1 MQTRR
6 STILKALLLFGFL
19 MTFLRAASAQNAAPR
34 ITSAIDE
41 SRFATLT
48 GGTRPE
54 ATTKN
59 DRGPVPDSFRL
70 EHMFLQLRRSPEQER
85 ELDQF
90 IDQLHDP
97 KSANF
102 HHWLT
107 AEEFGQRYGLAAEDL
122 TMIAGW
128 LESHGFA
135 VNVVYPNSVLIDF
148 SGTAAQVR
156 NAFHTEIH
164 YLDVKGARH
173 IANMR
178 DPQIPAALV
187 PAVVGVVSFNDF
199 RPRRALTSSGLCDPS
214 NPQPTQPS
222 NCFSVV
228 PADLATIYN
237 FDPLFTKGISGQGQ
251 TIVVLEDSNV
261 FSTADWDTFRSTL
274 GLASFTSGSFTQTNP
289 APPSGLSNCLD
300 PLATSDDGEAIADA
314 EWATAAAPSATIQL
328 ASCASA
334 SLPGGMFP
342 TFGALIA
349 LQNLI
354 NSSAQPPAIM
364 SMSFESCETENT
376 LPSNVAYSSA
386 YQQAVTEG
394 VSVFVAAGDGGAALC
409 DQVAG
414 SPDATLG
421 ISVNGFAS
429 TPFNV
434 AVGGTDFGDTFA
446 GANSTYWNS
455 ANTPTFGSAKSY
467 IPEIPWNDSCA
478 SVLIATFVSGSG
490 TTFGPNSVCNN
501 FLGPS
506 FLITAGGSGGPS
518 GCATGTPAPATPHVV
533 SGTCAGYVKPSWQSV
548 LGNPNDGVR
557 DLPDVSL
564 FAANGVWGHS
574 YVVCFSDIPNGGS
587 PCTGAPNNWFRAGGT
602 SIATPIL
609 AGIQALANQKTGS
622 RSGNPNPTYYSLA
635 SAEYGASGNTNCN
648 SSLGNSVGSN
658 CIFYD
663 VTQGDMDVPCQSV
676 FGTLSDCYQP
686 SGVYGV
692 LSTSHSAYQ
701 PAFSANTGWD
711 FATGIGTINAA
722 NLVNNWPSAPIVGQF
737 SLAPN
742 PKSVNIATAGNA
754 GSSVITVTGSGGFAG
769 SVNLT
774 CSVSPLPANDPP
786 VCFIS
791 PSSVVLNTT
800 TTSATANLRIS
811 TTAGAGSEFGPEN
824 NPSRPGWFAS
834 SAGLALCCIFLLVA
848 INKKT
853 RWATSL
859 GLVALVSMGL
869 GLLSCASGSGGSSQ
883 INFGTPTGSYTVTVA
898 ASSGTAV
905 QTTTISAN
913 VQ

>member
-1 MQTRR
+1 MRIQR
-6 STILKALLLFGFL
+6 STTLKGLVLLSLLAGL
-19 MTFLRAASAQNAAPR
+19 VPTTSAQNAPPR
-34 ITSAIDE
+34 ITSTVDE
-41 SRFATLT
+41 SRLAMLT

-54 ATTKN
+54 ATAKN
-59 DRGPVPDSFRL
+59 DRGPVPESFRL
-70 EHMFLQLRRSPEQER
+70 EHMFLQLRRSPEQEHA
-85 ELDQF
+85 LDLY
-90 IDQLHDP
+90 IEQLHDS
-97 KSANF
+97 KSPNF

-107 AEEFGQRYGLAAEDL
+107 AQEFGERYGLAQQDL
-122 TMIAGW
+122 ATITGW
-128 LESHGFA
+128 LQSRGFA

-178 DPQIPAALV
+178 DPQIPAALA
-187 PAVVGVVSFNDF
+187 PAIVGVVSLNDF
-199 RPRRALTSSGLCDPS
+199 RPRPALTTSGPCDSS
-214 NPQPTQPS
+214 NPQLTQPS

-237 FDPLFTKGISGQGQ
+237 FNPLFTRGISGQGQ
-251 TIVVLEDSNV
+251 TIAMLEDSNV
-261 FSTADWDTFRSTL
+261 FSTADWNTFRSTL

-289 APPSGLSNCLD
+289 APPSGLSNCID
-300 PLATSDDGEAIADA
+300 PLATGDDGEAIADA
-314 EWATAAAPSATIQL
+314 EWASAAAPSAAIQL

-334 SLPGGMFP
+334 SLPGEAFP

-354 NSSAQPPAIM
+354 NSSTQPPAIM

-386 YQQAVTEG
+386 YQQAVSEG

-409 DQVAG
+409 DQIAG
-414 SPDATLG
+414 SRDATLG

-429 TPFNV
+429 TPFDV

-446 GANSTYWNS
+446 DANSIYWNS
-455 ANTPTFGSAKSY
+455 ANTPTFGSARSY

-506 FLITAGGSGGPS
+506 FLNTTGGGGGPS

-533 SGTCAGYVKPSWQSV
+533 SGTCAGYAKPSWQSV
-548 LGNPNDGVR
+548 SGNPNDGVR

-564 FAANGVWGHS
+564 FAANAVWGHS
-574 YVVCFSDIPNGGS
+574 YVVCFSDILNGGS
-587 PCTGAPNNWFRAGGT
+587 PCTGPPNNWLRAGGT

-609 AGIQALANQKTGS
+609 AAIQALANQKTGS

-635 SAEYGASGNTNCN
+635 AAEYGAGGNTNCN
-648 SSLGNSVGSN
+648 SSRGNGVAST

-663 VTQGDMDVPCQSV
+663 VTEGDMDLPCQSV
-676 FGTLSDCYQP
+676 FGTLSDCFQP
-686 SGVYGV
+686 SGTFGV
-692 LSTSHSAYQ
+692 LSTSHSGFL
-701 PAFSANTGWD
+701 PAFSANAGWD

-722 NLVNNWPSAPIVGQF
+722 NLVNNWPSAPIIGQF

-742 PKSVNIATAGNA
+742 PASINIATAGNA
-754 GSSVITVTGSGGFAG
+754 GSSAITVTGSGGFAG

-786 VCFIS
+786 ICFLS
-791 PSSVVLNTT
+791 PSSLSIDATA
-800 TTSATANLRIS
+800 TSATANLRIS
-811 TTAGAGSEFGPEN
+811 TLAGAGSELRPESSPN
-824 NPSRPGWFAS
+824 TTSWFAAS
-834 SAGLALCCIFLLVA
+834 GVLAMCCISLLGVP
-848 INKKT
+848 NKK
-853 RWATSL
+853 RHWATSL
-859 GLVALVSMGL
+859 GLVLLIVL
-869 GLLSCASGSGGSSQ
+869 GVAFSSCGGSGGSSR
-883 INFGTPTGSYTVTVA
+883 INFGTPTGSYTVTVG
-898 ASSGTAV
+898 ASSGGRT
-905 QTTTISAN
+905 QTTSILLT